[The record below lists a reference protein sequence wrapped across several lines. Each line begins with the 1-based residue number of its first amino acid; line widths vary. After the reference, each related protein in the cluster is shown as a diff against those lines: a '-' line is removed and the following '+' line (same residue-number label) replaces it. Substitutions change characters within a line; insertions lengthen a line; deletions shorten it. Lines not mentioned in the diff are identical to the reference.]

1 MPLDFES
8 DLNPEQLKAVQA
20 VSGPC
25 LVLAGAG
32 SGKTRVITY
41 KVAHL
46 ISDCGLPPSRIM
58 AVTFTNKAAGE
69 MKSRVDVLL
78 GTEASGRDW
87 WIGTFHSL
95 CVRILR
101 DQIRRLNR
109 GYSSHFSIID
119 EREQLR
125 LLRQCA
131 SQLGITP
138 MKPDL
143 RDWSSSSKSKEKG
156 SVDWFKDVAARI
168 SDDKANLISPED
180 LVGPFYHSYDK
191 DVADMYGAYQRLL
204 ERYNAL
210 DFDDLIALVIMLF
223 RENPDVEHYY
233 GDKFEQVLVD
243 EYQDVNRM
251 QHDLVRRLSQVHG
264 NITAVGDDDQSIYAF
279 RGADSKQILRFEKD
293 YPGTNVIKLER
304 NYRSTGAILEAC
316 NALVSHNS
324 RRYPKNLWTSGESG
338 KPVVV
343 FQAMTPEEE
352 AERVA
357 NALLAVATHGP
368 GRGQSA
374 VVYRSNSQSRAVE
387 EVFMRRGIPYRIVKG
402 LRFYERK
409 AVKDILAY
417 LRLASNHSDNFA
429 FERAISNP
437 PRGCG
442 SKTKMME
449 TLKILAEEHRLSW
462 FDSLLLWL
470 QQSKPSKL
478 ADKLHVFADIIQTI
492 GAKQDSVT
500 DAVYALRESSGLFA
514 SQAGREEDSESDARR
529 KSKESGDETGGNRD
543 EESRLE
549 NLEEFVHAV
558 EEYERRNADGS
569 IMAFLSRASLL
580 QDQDS
585 LTGGQ
590 GGEVVLVTAHSV
602 KGLEFDY
609 VFVIGVEEGLFPHY
623 RSQLTTEI
631 DEERRLLYVACT
643 RARKQLWI
651 SYCARRPAFG
661 RGPDASTTPDP
672 SRFIGEMGEH
682 VQEAQRMPQ
691 YGWAADGVRVGD
703 EPKNNLSVALLEGDS
718 VMHEVF
724 GQGRV
729 LAVAYEGD
737 VEILVIDFKKA
748 GIKKLAAQYAPLT
761 KVSP

>member
-1 MPLDFES
+1 MPLDFEG
-8 DLNPEQLKAVQA
+8 DLNPEQLRAVQA

-41 KVAHL
+41 KVAYL
-46 ISDCGLPPSRIM
+46 ISECRLSPSRIM

-69 MKSRVDVLL
+69 MKSRVDALL
-78 GTEASGRDW
+78 GTDASGRDW

-101 DQIRRLNR
+101 DQIGRLNR
-109 GYSSHFSIID
+109 GYSSRFSIID

-131 SQLGITP
+131 SQLGIAPT
-138 MKPDL
+138 KPDL
-143 RDWSSSSKSKEKG
+143 RDWSSPRKSKEKG
-156 SVDWFKDVAARI
+156 DVDWFKRVAARI

-191 DVADMYGAYQRLL
+191 DVADMYRAYQSLL

-210 DFDDLIALVIMLF
+210 DFDDLIALVILLF
-223 RENPDVEHYY
+223 KENRDLEQYY
-233 GDKFEQVLVD
+233 SEKFEQVLVD
-243 EYQDVNRM
+243 EYQDVNKM
-251 QHDLVRRLSQVHG
+251 QHDLVRRLSRVHG

-279 RGADSKQILRFEKD
+279 RGADSKQILGFEKD
-293 YPGTNVIKLER
+293 YPGTAVIKLER

-316 NALVSHNS
+316 NALVSHNR
-324 RRYPKNLWTSGESG
+324 RRYPKNLWTSGELG
-338 KPVVV
+338 KPVAV

-352 AERVA
+352 AERVTDQ
-357 NALLAVATHGP
+357 LLAVATFGP
-368 GRGQSA
+368 ERGQSA

-387 EVFMRRGIPYRIVKG
+387 EVFMRRGIAYRIVKG
-402 LRFYERK
+402 LRFYDRK
-409 AVKDILAY
+409 EVKDALAY
-417 LRLASNHSDNFA
+417 LRLASNHSDNLA

-442 SKTKMME
+442 PKTKMLE
-449 TLKILAEEHRLSW
+449 TLKTFAEEHQLSW
-462 FDSLLLWL
+462 FDGLVLWL

-478 ADKLHVFADIIQTI
+478 ADKLRVFVDVI
-492 GAKQDSVT
+492 GMIEAKQDSVT

-514 SQAGREEDSESDARR
+514 SQSVKDEHSEPS
-529 KSKESGDETGGNRD
+529 TGGESRENADDSDDDRD
-543 EESRLE
+543 GESRLE

-558 EEYERRNADGS
+558 EEYEHRNADGS
-569 IMAFLSRASLL
+569 VVAFLARASLL

-585 LTGGQ
+585 LTSAPSGN
-590 GGEVVLVTAHSV
+590 VILVTAHSV

-623 RSQLTTEI
+623 RSQLTAEI

-643 RARKQLWI
+643 RARKRLWI

-661 RGPDASTTPDP
+661 RGPDASTTPEP
-672 SRFIGEMGEH
+672 SRFIGEMGDH

-691 YGWAADGVRVGD
+691 YGWTGDEARTKD
-703 EPKNNLSVALLEGDS
+703 EPKNNLLVVLLEGDS
-718 VMHEVF
+718 VMHDVF
-724 GQGRV
+724 GPGKV

-737 VEILVIDFKKA
+737 VEVLVIDFKKA
-748 GIKKLAAQYAPLT
+748 GIKKLASQYAQL
-761 KVSP
+761 KKASS